1 MEVTHRRVDRA
12 ALLAAMER
20 HFGFRTFRPG
30 QAELIEAVLS
40 GRDALGVLAT
50 GSGKS
55 LCYQLPALL
64 LSGVC
69 VVVSPLIALMEDQ
82 VAALRARG
90 FRGVTALHSGLD
102 PDERRRREDRLCSG
116 AYRLVYVSPERLAQ
130 PAFVRR
136 LARVGVSLFVVDEA
150 HCISQWGHE
159 FRPDYLRLG
168 QVVHGLGRPPTLAL
182 TATAP
187 PPVQKDIVTALKMR
201 DPVRVVLPVN
211 RDNLA
216 FDRVWV
222 NGEAE
227 KQAVLAERLL
237 RLAGPG
243 IVYVATREAAEAF
256 CAWFSC
262 RDGRPAAY
270 FHGGM
275 PADERSR
282 ILEQFRA
289 GELFVVFATNA
300 FGMGIDKPDVR
311 FVLHAHAPASLE
323 AYVQEAGRAGRDG
336 APAYAC
342 LLYDRADLALQQRL
356 LAREYP
362 PEAALVPLLAR
373 LRERGRGAA
382 RLEETADD
390 PAARHLP
397 AVVAQLELAGAV
409 AYDPA
414 TGAWTWQDSR
424 ADVAELA
431 AQVAERLQARKADR
445 LRRLGAL
452 AAWAEGEGCRRA
464 ALDRYFGSP
473 SGPKPASCCWAC
485 GVEWTAYADA
495 SGAMAWAEAAEPLGW
510 RQRLA
515 QLLPVAPTAT

>member
-1 MEVTHRRVDRA
+1 MNRADLCA
-12 ALLAAMER
+12 ALER
-20 HFGFRTFRPG
+20 HFGYRAFRPG
-30 QAELIEAVLS
+30 QAELIEAVLA

-64 LSGVC
+64 LNGVC

-102 PDERRRREDRLCSG
+102 PAERRRREERLFAG
-116 AYRLVYVSPERLAQ
+116 AYRLVYVSPERLVQ
-130 PAFVRR
+130 PAFAQR
-136 LARVGVSLFVVDEA
+136 LARAGVSLFVVDEA

-168 QVVHGLGRPPTLAL
+168 QVVHALGRPPTLAL

-187 PPVQKDIVTALKMR
+187 PPVQEDIVAVLKMR
-201 DPVRVVLPVN
+201 DPVRVILPVN

-216 FDRVWV
+216 FDCVPV
-222 NGEAE
+222 EGEAQ
-227 KQAVLAERLL
+227 KQAVLAERLA

-256 CAWFSC
+256 CTWFSR

-275 PADERSR
+275 PADERAR

-356 LAREYP
+356 VVSEYP
-362 PEAALVPLLAR
+362 AEGALVPLLAR
-373 LRERGRGAA
+373 LRAQGEGAA
-382 RLEETADD
+382 CLDEVDD
-390 PAARHLP
+390 PEMRHLS
-397 AVVAQLELAGAV
+397 AVVAQLELTGAM

-414 TGAWTWQDSR
+414 TGTWMWQDAK
-424 ADVAELA
+424 ADLDGLA
-431 AQVAERLQARKADR
+431 KQVARRLRARRADR
-445 LRRLGAL
+445 LRRLRAL

-473 SGPKPASCCWAC
+473 GGEKPAACCWAC
-485 GVEWTAYADA
+485 GVDWTAYADA
-495 SGAMAWAEAAEPLGW
+495 AGAASWGKGTAPMGW

-515 QLLPVAPTAT
+515 QLLPVTPAAM